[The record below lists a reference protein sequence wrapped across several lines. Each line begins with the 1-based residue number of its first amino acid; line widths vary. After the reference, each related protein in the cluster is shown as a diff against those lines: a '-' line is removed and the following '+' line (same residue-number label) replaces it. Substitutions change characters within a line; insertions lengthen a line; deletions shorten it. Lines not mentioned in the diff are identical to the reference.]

1 MSSEQQI
8 QSQVI
13 KYLES
18 IGAYVVKVITSNHSG
33 TPDICACLNGRWIS
47 IEMKKPGAK
56 PEPLQF
62 YHLSQIQKAGGLAT
76 WASSLSQVQ
85 DFLAQHNLIQS
96 IEEEV

>member
-18 IGAYVVKVITSNHSG
+18 IGAYVVKVITSNHAG
-33 TPDICACLNGRWIS
+33 TPDICACLNGRWLS
-47 IEMKKPGAK
+47 IECKRPGFK
-56 PEPLQF
+56 PEPLQLH
-62 YHLSQIQKAGGLAT
+62 HLSQIQKAGGLAT

-85 DFLAQHNLIQS
+85 DFLAQHNLTQS
-96 IEEEV
+96 TEDEI